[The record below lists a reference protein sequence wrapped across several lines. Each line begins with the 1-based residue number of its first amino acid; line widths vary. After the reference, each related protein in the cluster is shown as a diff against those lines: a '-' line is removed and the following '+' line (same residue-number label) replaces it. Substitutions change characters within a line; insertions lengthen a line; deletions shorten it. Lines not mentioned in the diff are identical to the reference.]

1 MYLEIGRFEMTINE
15 LKVTIDRFEG
25 QFAVM
30 TYGEGELL
38 WPKNKL
44 PEHVSEGDV
53 MVLVAKRDEDATKDR
68 TELAK
73 TMLNELLKK
82 DED

>member
-1 MYLEIGRFEMTINE
+1 MTINE
-15 LKVTIDRFEG
+15 LKVVVDRYEG
-25 QFAVM
+25 AFAVL
-30 TYGEGELL
+30 TYGEGQLL

-44 PEHVSEGDV
+44 PEHIHEGDV
-53 MVLVAKRDEDATKDR
+53 LILVAKRDADATKDR

-73 TMLNELLKK
+73 TLLNEILKR

>member
-1 MYLEIGRFEMTINE
+1 MTIHE
-15 LKVTIDRFEG
+15 LKVTVDRIEG
-25 QFAVM
+25 HYAVL
-30 TYGEGELL
+30 TYTGGEIQ
-38 WPKNKL
+38 WPKDKL
-44 PEHVSEGDV
+44 PGHVHEGDV
-53 MVLVAKRDEDATKDR
+53 LALVAKRDADATKDR

>member
-1 MYLEIGRFEMTINE
+1 MIINE

-25 QFAVM
+25 HFAVM
-30 TYGEGELL
+30 TYGEGEIQ

-44 PEHVSEGDV
+44 PEHISEGDV
-53 MVLVAKRDEDATKDR
+53 MVLVAKKDVDATKDR

>member
-1 MYLEIGRFEMTINE
+1 MTINE
-15 LKVTIDRFEG
+15 LKVTVDRIEG
-25 QFAVM
+25 HFAVLK
-30 TYGEGELL
+30 YGDGELL

-44 PEHVSEGDV
+44 PEHTHEGDV
-53 MVLVAKRDEDATKDR
+53 MVLVAKKDEDATKDR

-73 TMLNELLKK
+73 AMLNELLKK

>member
-1 MYLEIGRFEMTINE
+1 MTINE
-15 LKVTIDRFEG
+15 LKVVVDRFEG
-25 QFAVM
+25 AFAVL
-30 TYGEGELL
+30 TYGESELL

-44 PEHVSEGDV
+44 PKHIHEGDV
-53 MVLVAKRDEDATKDR
+53 LVLVAKKDVDATKDR

-73 TMLNELLKK
+73 ILLNEILKR

>member
-1 MYLEIGRFEMTINE
+1 MTISE
-15 LKVTIDRFEG
+15 LKVTVDRIEG
-25 QFAVM
+25 EHAVL

-38 WPKNKL
+38 WPKDKL
-44 PEHVSEGDV
+44 PEHTHDGDV
-53 MVLVAKRDEDATKDR
+53 LVLVAKKDADATKDR

-73 TMLNELLKK
+73 TMLNELLSR